1 MFTLKFYNHLYYWIG
16 LFFLFLNKIRQS
28 IQGYTNPRD
37 FPITEVKK
45 AIEYDF
51 NVIDQWI
58 KVLDEYSG
66 SKSILKGKTI
76 LELGPGADLGI
87 GIITLMKGARKYNAI
102 DVNNL
107 IDTALEQFYE
117 ELFKYIEDI
126 KDKERDIDYL
136 RSQLKLTQRRENDKL
151 NYLVDKEFDISIF
164 KEEDIDLIFSQAAF
178 EHFDNIKKTIS
189 QLKFLKSGT
198 VLIAEVDLKTHT
210 RWIRDLD
217 PLNIYR
223 YSDFIYNLFKFSGLP
238 NRLRPFEY
246 KEIFEK
252 CGWTKIRIIPLTK
265 LEEGYLLR
273 VNKSLNKRFHD
284 KINQMDFLSI
294 IICATKE

>member
-1 MFTLKFYNHLYYWIG
+1 MEVKMSVLKSYIYYWIG
-16 LFFLFLNKIRQS
+16 LFFLFLNKIRHS
-28 IQGYTNPRD
+28 IQGYTNPRP

-117 ELFKYIEDI
+117 ELFK
-126 KDKERDIDYL
+126 
-136 RSQLKLTQRRENDKL
+136 
-151 NYLVDKEFDISIF
+151 
-164 KEEDIDLIFSQAAF
+164 
-178 EHFDNIKKTIS
+178 
-189 QLKFLKSGT
+189 
-198 VLIAEVDLKTHT
+198 
-210 RWIRDLD
+210 
-217 PLNIYR
+217 
-223 YSDFIYNLFKFSGLP
+223 
-238 NRLRPFEY
+238 
-246 KEIFEK
+246 
-252 CGWTKIRIIPLTK
+252 
-265 LEEGYLLR
+265 
-273 VNKSLNKRFHD
+273 
-284 KINQMDFLSI
+284 
-294 IICATKE
+294 